1 MATITAITASPRQAG
16 RYHIEVDGKNFATVA
31 LDTIERLH
39 LAVGRSVA
47 ELADAI
53 ERDDAALKTYD
64 RALTML
70 AARARSSSD
79 LRRQLLRKGGAAEHV
94 DAAIVR
100 LEGAGFL
107 DDAAFARQFAR
118 SKIAGPGFAKRRLE
132 QELYRRGVAREV
144 ASDAIAEVLEDD
156 SVDAASALDRL
167 ARKKLHS
174 LSRLDAPT
182 RSRRLYA
189 FLARRGYDADE
200 IREVVGRLGAVADA
214 NPPAEG

>member
-1 MATITAITASPRQAG
+1 MATITAITASPRHAG